1 MTADGNQTVLIK
13 MMLQQVSL
21 LLIERLR

>member
-13 MMLQQVSL
+13 MMLQHVSL